1 MNWTESAVAELRQ
14 MVAAKMT
21 AAKIGA
27 HFGITRNAV
36 IGKAHRM
43 KLRLLGGNC
52 FIKSAPAGRGA
63 GAGATRRAPG
73 AEIEEGHDMSA
84 LFASLVAKLLPWL
97 VAAGAALVAV
107 FGVWQKAKAAQR
119 AADAA
124 KRLEAATEARRIEE
138 AVAGNDADANRRELS
153 KWRAR

>member
-43 KLRLLGGNC
+43 KLRLLGGNG
-52 FIKSAPAGRGA
+52 FIKSAPGKSRPHRP
-63 GAGATRRAPG
+63 RRAAQQANKPMVSPTFV
-73 AEIEEGHDMSA
+73 ADTVEPVLDMTGYHTVGRPLMGLSRNQCHYA
-84 LFASLVAKLLPWL
+84 VNDVPRGGEHLFC
-97 VAAGAALVAV
+97 AAPAIRSWCDNHRRIVYRPPPV
-107 FGVWQKAKAAQR
+107 PPSRR
-119 AADAA
+119 AA
-124 KRLEAATEARRIEE
+124 
-138 AVAGNDADANRRELS
+138 
-153 KWRAR
+153 